1 MQKYITLPWEMN
13 YLLTNISYHTFIQDV
28 TVLQERDYF
37 ACLSV
42 CHGVILIIFNLSLGF
57 PGGSVIKNLPANTGD
72 VGSIPMSGRSP
83 GEGNDNPL

>member
-42 CHGVILIIFNLSLGF
+42 CLSRGHFDHL
-57 PGGSVIKNLPANTGD
+57 
-72 VGSIPMSGRSP
+72 
-83 GEGNDNPL
+83 

>member
-42 CHGVILIIFNLSLGF
+42 CLSVT
-57 PGGSVIKNLPANTGD
+57 GSFWSSLTCPWASQVAQW
-72 VGSIPMSGRSP
+72 
-83 GEGNDNPL
+83 